1 MNFLNISDIRSANV
15 EISTNCNAACPLC
28 PRNYNGYGVRDNFP
42 LRDMSL
48 SEFKILLDP
57 VLDHPDFLL
66 SLCGT
71 YGDPCANK
79 QVLPILEYVSSNYP
93 HVEIILSSNASMKT
107 TDWWA
112 QLAQFKKLKIEF
124 ALDGLADTH
133 SIYRQNT
140 NWQKVIDNAT
150 AFIQAGGYAIWQF
163 IQFEHNKHQFDECK
177 ELSKQLGFAEF
188 KHFDDHR
195 SNGLAFKPDG
205 TPFVLG
211 IPTQDTMTAEEFVE
225 QEKYLQKQYENNSQK
240 EYLRDLNVDSID
252 CYSQAGNI
260 YVAVNG
266 DIWPCCWLGGTFPM
280 TTDTD
285 NGWQVKKLPL
295 VLNGLEH
302 SLSEIVDSWS
312 HISDTWSS
320 DQPLNTCTRT
330 CGKCSNYEGMQPMGE
345 WYVVNDQRV

>member
-1 MNFLNISDIRSANV
+1 MKFLNISDIRSANV

-48 SEFKILLDP
+48 SEFCTLLDP
-57 VLDHPDFLL
+57 VLTHPEFTL

-79 QVLPILEYVSSNYP
+79 HVMDILDYVDTNYP

-107 TDWWA
+107 TTWWA
-112 QLAQFKKLKIEF
+112 SLARFKNLKIEF

-133 SIYRQNT
+133 STYRQNT
-140 NWQKVIDNAT
+140 DWQKVINNAT

-163 IQFEHNKHQFDECK
+163 IKFEHNTYQFDECK
-177 ELSKQLGFAEF
+177 DLSKQLGFAEF
-188 KHFDDHR
+188 KHFNDNR
-195 SNGLAFKPDG
+195 SDGIAFKPDG
-205 TPFVLG
+205 TPFMLG
-211 IPTQDTMTAEEFVE
+211 TTPQQSISAQDFVE
-225 QEKYLQKQYENNSQK
+225 QEQYLQRQYENDNQT
-240 EYLRDLNVDSID
+240 EYMRDLSVDTID

-280 TTDTD
+280 TSDSD

-295 VLNGLEH
+295 VLNGLEY
-302 SLSEIVDSWS
+302 SLQEIIDSWS
-312 HISDTWSS
+312 HIENTWTS
-320 DQPLNTCTRT
+320 DQPLSTCTKT
-330 CGKCSNYEGMQPMGE
+330 CGKCQDYDGMQPVG
-345 WYVVNDQRV
+345 VNTIL

>member
-1 MNFLNISDIRSANV
+1 MNFLNISDIRTANV

-48 SEFKILLDP
+48 DEFKTLLDP
-57 VLDHPDFLL
+57 VLVHPDFLL

-79 QVLPILEYVSSNYP
+79 HVVDILDYVNKKYP
-93 HVEIILSSNASMKT
+93 HVLIILSSNASMKT
-107 TDWWA
+107 TQWWS
-112 QLAQFKKLKIEF
+112 QLAQFKNLKIEF

-140 NWQKVIDNAT
+140 NWQKVVDNAT

-163 IQFEHNKHQFDECK
+163 IQFEHNKHQFDECR

-188 KHFDDHR
+188 KHFDDNR
-195 SNGLAFKPDG
+195 SEGIAFKPDG

-211 IPTQDTMTAEEFVE
+211 QSPQQSVTATEFVE
-225 QEKYLQKQYENNSQK
+225 QEKYLQKQYENDSQTK
-240 EYLRDLNVDSID
+240 YERDLDVDTIE

-260 YVAVNG
+260 YIAVNG

-312 HISDTWSS
+312 YISDTWSS
-320 DQPLNTCTRT
+320 EQPLSTCTRT
-330 CGKCSNYEGMQPMGE
+330 CGKCTNYDGMQPVG
-345 WYVVNDQRV
+345 VNTIL